1 MSPSDWLD
9 PEDEY
14 PKRCISCECPW
25 DDAAPEADCPT
36 VQCPCH
42 AVYWM
47 TVPENEK
54 RAMWGDR

>member
-1 MSPSDWLD
+1 MTDVLD
-9 PEDEY
+9 PER
-14 PKRCISCECPW
+14 PLFCICECPSPF
-25 DDAAPEADCPT
+25 AAEVLEPSDICTDKACA
-36 VQCPCH
+36 CH